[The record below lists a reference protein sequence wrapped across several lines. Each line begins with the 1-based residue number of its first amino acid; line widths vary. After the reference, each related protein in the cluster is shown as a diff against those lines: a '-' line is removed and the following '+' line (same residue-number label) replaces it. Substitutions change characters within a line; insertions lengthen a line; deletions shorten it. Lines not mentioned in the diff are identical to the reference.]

1 MQHQGPPLWTV
12 SCRSRPVQPS
22 YDRNYFKTL
31 IRWSMVTSQM
41 MMSRMRQCYWI
52 LTRVGFL
59 ICSPAH
65 TKKRKISRGK
75 TLAYLLSNNSI
86 LTVQRP
92 ELLLQLPQYVVLSE
106 KKVPAI
112 SSDQVTP
119 PTHKGKK
126 TRLPPLKEL
135 YMALCLCKCFN
146 WHCLWLR
153 NLVIASTRFSWTHMA
168 FMYLRRK
175 K

>member
-1 MQHQGPPLWTV
+1 M
-12 SCRSRPVQPS
+12 
-22 YDRNYFKTL
+22 
-31 IRWSMVTSQM
+31 
-41 MMSRMRQCYWI
+41 
-52 LTRVGFL
+52 VGFL

-65 TKKRKISRGK
+65 KKRKISRGK

-126 TRLPPLKEL
+126 NSERTFICH
-135 YMALCLCKCFN
+135 YVCVN
-146 WHCLWLR
+146 
-153 NLVIASTRFSWTHMA
+153 VSIGIAFG
-168 FMYLRRK
+168 
-175 K
+175 